1 MVFERLKRLLESR
14 RSFVLP
20 KRCSEGKRNAVSH
33 CGRESGPGGPNGIS
47 VDGVFCTC
55 VAWNV
60 ALSGK
65 QSVFLH
71 SRAELNTCGSR
82 PRVAFGAFRCWGHG
96 HSVLS
101 CVPHEIHSLLRSGG
115 VHLQEGSSRETSEG
129 ASLGSAC
136 GAGDP
141 QQLPVVPQTP
151 GGQHRGCWVFLHF
164 TGWKEC
170 KANFPYCLVL
180 CHSWLL
186 LFVCFCHQIKHK
198 IRGQILPVFR

>member
-1 MVFERLKRLLESR
+1 M
-14 RSFVLP
+14 
-20 KRCSEGKRNAVSH
+20 
-33 CGRESGPGGPNGIS
+33 
-47 VDGVFCTC
+47 
-55 VAWNV
+55 AWNV

-71 SRAELNTCGSR
+71 SRAELNRCGSR
-82 PRVAFGAFRCWGHG
+82 PGVAFGAFQCRGHG

-101 CVPHEIHSLLRSGG
+101 CVPHEIRGLLRSGV
-115 VHLQEGSSRETSEG
+115 VHLQEGSSQETSEG
-129 ASLGSAC
+129 ASLGSVC

-141 QQLPVVPQTP
+141 QQLPVVRQAP
-151 GGQHRGCWVFLHF
+151 GGQHRGFWVFLPF

-170 KANFPYCLVL
+170 KANFPLPAAYCLVF
-180 CHSWLL
+180 CCSWLL